1 MVKKLR
7 EGSPNAVD
15 LIRAGDVAVVINTGY
30 SGTALRDGFHI
41 RRAAVERGI
50 PCFTSIDTVRALVE
64 ALEKASRGYSVRP
77 IRAYRI
83 GATAP

>member
-50 PCFTSIDTVRALVE
+50 PCFTSLDTVRALVE
-64 ALEKASRGYSVRP
+64 ALEKREKGYQVATIGQYRRGLV
-77 IRAYRI
+77 
-83 GATAP
+83 